1 MKKYTENI
9 PLADSFP
16 VLIVMQHR
24 RIENNIWTSEKW
36 EVEAVVAGGKDT
48 DDEPVRSISRIGTDD
63 EKYIWSNYQ
72 INLFKDEAESY
83 YFNIISETPYVFV
96 VCRDE
101 EDGSQLTPFNVSVNY
116 DEAASYMELD
126 DQVFQVTMP
135 PEIYRWVEAYVINNY
150 VPVKKKKRKLEN
162 WKDETKRANHYMVK
176 QSDKQEP
183 ATGFMQRWS
192 RRKIDAKSEISEDSL
207 EEKNP
212 ATTISTETVVDDY
225 KIEEYKTDADMPPL
239 ERLTEESDFSGFLS
253 PRVSEKLRKQALRKL
268 FHLPFMNVVD
278 GLDDYAED
286 YSSFAPLGDIIPQ
299 EMKRMLERE
308 KAKEQEDHEKQEEQ
322 TLNNEYSDDVEN
334 IEIDERDNEVDK
346 TQLTANEGR
355 QSPEHKQLVQDND
368 LLNITPNHKNKVE
381 NNE

>member
-1 MKKYTENI
+1 
-9 PLADSFP
+9 
-16 VLIVMQHR
+16 
-24 RIENNIWTSEKW
+24 
-36 EVEAVVAGGKDT
+36 
-48 DDEPVRSISRIGTDD
+48 
-63 EKYIWSNYQ
+63 
-72 INLFKDEAESY
+72 
-83 YFNIISETPYVFV
+83 
-96 VCRDE
+96 
-101 EDGSQLTPFNVSVNY
+101 
-116 DEAASYMELD
+116 
-126 DQVFQVTMP
+126 
-135 PEIYRWVEAYVINNY
+135 
-150 VPVKKKKRKLEN
+150 
-162 WKDETKRANHYMVK
+162 MVK

>member
-1 MKKYTENI
+1 
-9 PLADSFP
+9 
-16 VLIVMQHR
+16 
-24 RIENNIWTSEKW
+24 
-36 EVEAVVAGGKDT
+36 
-48 DDEPVRSISRIGTDD
+48 
-63 EKYIWSNYQ
+63 
-72 INLFKDEAESY
+72 
-83 YFNIISETPYVFV
+83 
-96 VCRDE
+96 
-101 EDGSQLTPFNVSVNY
+101 
-116 DEAASYMELD
+116 
-126 DQVFQVTMP
+126 
-135 PEIYRWVEAYVINNY
+135 
-150 VPVKKKKRKLEN
+150 
-162 WKDETKRANHYMVK
+162 MVK
-176 QSDKQEP
+176 QSDKQAP

-346 TQLTANEGR
+346 TQLTANEGG
-355 QSPEHKQLVQDND
+355 
-368 LLNITPNHKNKVE
+368 
-381 NNE
+381 